1 MSIIEEN
8 VRRFAA
14 NSIFPSFFLAV
25 LGLVLAQA
33 GAAQMHGSWG
43 LHIFVGVPGVA
54 LAGLAL
60 FRARLHWPAAG
71 TDVRLAPAR
80 ALGSYI
86 LLLAAGAVI
95 GAVACS
101 GPVLALGIG
110 AAFTYLLPW
119 TKIPACR
126 VRFVV
131 SAAAVLA
138 GAGAVAF
145 VANQGSRAQSLYF
158 MTAAWLLYF
167 PAMAMHLVVLL
178 SLDRG
183 YRLRASRTTAM
194 SDLDMHAPLP
204 R

>member
-14 NSIFPSFFLAV
+14 NSIFPSFFLAG

-33 GAAQMHGSWG
+33 GAAQLHGSWG
-43 LHIFVGVPGVA
+43 LHIFLGVPGVV
-54 LAGLAL
+54 LSGLAL

-71 TDVRLAPAR
+71 TDVPLAPAR
-80 ALGSYI
+80 ALGSYV
-86 LLLAAGAVI
+86 LLLAAGAAM
-95 GAVACS
+95 GAVVCS
-101 GPVLALGIG
+101 DSVLPLGMG

-119 TKIPACR
+119 TKIQVCR
-126 VRFVV
+126 ARFVV
-131 SAAAVLA
+131 SAAAVLT
-138 GAGAVAF
+138 GAVA
-145 VANQGSRAQSLYF
+145 VAFAALHGSRAQSLYF

-167 PAMAMHLVVLL
+167 SAMSMHLVVLV

-183 YRLRASRTTAM
+183 YRLRASHTTAI
-194 SDLDMHAPLP
+194 SDLDPHAPLP